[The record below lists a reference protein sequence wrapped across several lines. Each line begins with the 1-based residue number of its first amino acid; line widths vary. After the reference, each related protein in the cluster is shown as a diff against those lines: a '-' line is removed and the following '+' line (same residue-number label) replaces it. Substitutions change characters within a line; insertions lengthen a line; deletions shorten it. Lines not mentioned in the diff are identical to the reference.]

1 MDKLIK
7 MVNHPV
13 LGEKFI
19 KNLKSRQVDN
29 SGFLKSSPLGCGL
42 GAWVLII
49 TFAGVILG
57 MIFTAISLQRV
68 RWIFTN
74 FFNQF

>member
-1 MDKLIK
+1 MRNKLESERR
-7 MVNHPV
+7 
-13 LGEKFI
+13 EKFI
-19 KNLKSRQVDN
+19 KNLKSSQVDN

>member
-1 MDKLIK
+1 MRNKLESERR
-7 MVNHPV
+7 
-13 LGEKFI
+13 EKFI

>member
-1 MDKLIK
+1 MKNKLESERR
-7 MVNHPV
+7 
-13 LGEKFI
+13 EKFI

>member
-1 MDKLIK
+1 MRNKLESERR
-7 MVNHPV
+7 
-13 LGEKFI
+13 EKFI

-49 TFAGVILG
+49 TFAGVNLG

>member
-1 MDKLIK
+1 MRNKLESERR
-7 MVNHPV
+7 
-13 LGEKFI
+13 EKFI

-57 MIFTAISLQRV
+57 MIFSFRH
-68 RWIFTN
+68 
-74 FFNQF
+74 

>member
-1 MDKLIK
+1 MRNKLESERR
-7 MVNHPV
+7 
-13 LGEKFI
+13 EKFI

-29 SGFLKSSPLGCGL
+29 SGFFKSRPLGCGL